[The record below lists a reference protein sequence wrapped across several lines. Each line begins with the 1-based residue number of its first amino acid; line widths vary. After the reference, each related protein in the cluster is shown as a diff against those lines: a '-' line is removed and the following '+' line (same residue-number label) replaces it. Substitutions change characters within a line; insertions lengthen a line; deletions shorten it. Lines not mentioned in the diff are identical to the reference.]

1 MRSFGYPVMFNNTN
15 SNIISDHEATLSNL
29 KLILGSDKFSLFG
42 DPYFGTNIKRLM
54 FDQNNQV
61 LRDIVIDDIYTTI
74 TIFMPQI
81 TVQRKDIQV
90 ISNRETVYIKIK
102 ATNLLDFK
110 TNTYTINMIDLE
122 EK

>member
-61 LRDIVIDDIYTTI
+61 LKDIVIDDIYTTI

>member
-1 MRSFGYPVMFNNTN
+1 MHSFGYPVMFNNTN

>member
-1 MRSFGYPVMFNNTN
+1 MRSFGYPIMFNNTN

-110 TNTYTINMIDLE
+110 TDTYTINMIDLE